1 MDTLYGDE
9 ARAKVFDLIKDSQV
23 AMMATA
29 DEGGRLFHAR
39 PMVAPRLDKQ
49 EDFDGALYFF
59 TGATSPKVDEIRANP
74 HVLLTYANPDK
85 QSYVSLSGQATVE
98 RDRSKIDQLWT
109 KEIAA
114 WFPDGKDDPN
124 LILVRFDAEEA
135 EYWDAPNRFVLGAA
149 YLKSLI
155 GGDRPHFEGSAGKAD
170 LAH

>member
-1 MDTLYGDE
+1 MDTLYGAE
-9 ARAKVFDLIKDSQV
+9 ARDKVFDLIKDSQV

-29 DEGGRLFHAR
+29 DESGRLFHAR
-39 PMVAPRLDKQ
+39 PMVAPKLDTQ
-49 EDFDGALYFF
+49 EHFEGALYFF
-59 TGATSPKVDEIRANP
+59 TGAATPKVEEIKANP

-98 RDRSKIDQLWT
+98 RDRGKIDELWT
-109 KEIAA
+109 KEIEA

-124 LILVRFDAEEA
+124 LVLIRFDAEEA
-135 EYWDAPNRFVLGAA
+135 EYWDAPNKLVLGVA

-155 GGDRPHFEGSAGKAD
+155 GGERPQVGHAGKAD